1 MVDYDLSESALVSLV
16 VLALEGQKGLKL
28 ALLGVGAR
36 SVGDVL
42 SGRRLRPVRIERDG
56 DQLLVDINVS
66 VDYGRPVT
74 DVAKEAQRTVAEVLA
89 ASTGLKVKTVNVTV
103 VAVEYKESNAA

>member
-16 VLALEGQKGLKL
+16 TLALEGQKGLRL
-28 ALLGVGAR
+28 AQAGSR

-42 SGRRLRPVRIERDG
+42 SGRRSRPVRIEREG
-56 DQLLVDINVS
+56 DTLVVDLNVS
-66 VDYGRPVT
+66 VDYGRSV
-74 DVAKEAQRTVAEVLA
+74 VEAAKEAQRTVGDVLT
-89 ASTGLKVKTVNVTV
+89 ASTGLKVKAVNVTV